1 MNNVP
6 YFLQHLPIWKYNL
19 EDDQQNKNKRVKE
32 HKYDAVDKHTGQM
45 VEKVCQICGKKYKT
59 EYRLRNTTKTC
70 SKSCGQKLRMANKV
84 PEK

>member
-19 EDDQQNKNKRVKE
+19 EDNKQNKNKRVKE

-45 VEKVCQICGKKYKT
+45 VEKV
-59 EYRLRNTTKTC
+59 ERNIKQNIDYVIQ
-70 SKSCGQKLRMANKV
+70 QKPVVNHVVKN
-84 PEK
+84 